1 MFPPPVLHYLSNQKY
16 LYPMQQSKDS
26 ELFEQAFFLLGRVIL
41 RSDPG
46 RLEAWAGLGLTITQI
61 RVLFILRESEG
72 LTAGALAESLHV
84 TPSTLTRIM
93 DRLVRDRLVTRE
105 EDPEDRRLVRHYL
118 TSAARDIVQAI
129 ARQGRER
136 MHKVLSRLTTE
147 QAEHL
152 VEALTHLAAASE
164 AVEAEEATEPVGAAR

>member
-1 MFPPPVLHYLSNQKY
+1 
-16 LYPMQQSKDS
+16 MQQLPDR
-26 ELFEQAFFLLGRVIL
+26 ELFDQAFHLLGRVIV

-72 LTAGALAESLHV
+72 LPARSLAETLRV

-105 EDPEDRRLVRHYL
+105 EDPHDRRLVRHYL
-118 TSAARDIVQAI
+118 TDTARDAVGLIE
-129 ARQGRER
+129 RQGRER
-136 MHKVLSRLTTE
+136 MDKVLSRLAPGHCE
-147 QAEHL
+147 RL
-152 VEALTHLAAASE
+152 VDALTHLAAASE
-164 AVEAEEATEPVGAAR
+164 AVEAEDVTVKVGA